1 MKYKKY
7 PGGVQF
13 FQRAEM
19 AAFWED
25 RILRRLRKAAGGD
38 RASES
43 CLVDRICHIRAT
55 VQPAELRKLPPDL
68 RGACNKAIRYL
79 RSVGRKVNW
88 QSTDPRE
95 WISAR
100 GGAHRFPTITLLQLE
115 GKYVAP
121 GSEPEGLAFAIAEQI
136 RQEFC
141 YARPRKK

>member
-1 MKYKKY
+1 MEYKKY

-19 AAFWED
+19 AAFWEE

-55 VQPAELRKLPPDL
+55 VGIPAEGGQLPKTLRV
-68 RGACNKAIRYL
+68 ACNKAIRYL
-79 RSVGRKVNW
+79 KQVGRKVNW

-121 GSEPEGLAFAIAEQI
+121 GSEPGGLAFAIAEQI
-136 RQEFC
+136 RKE
-141 YARPRKK
+141 